1 MRRSTT
7 RSWGGRALAAA
18 VAVTAVAVVPGI
30 AAAQFGQADLAGQE
44 IAAGSTA
51 ASGDTSG
58 DQDTLAASSTLGSSE
73 TGRWIVQ
80 LDEPSLAT
88 YDGGIADLS
97 ATDPQV
103 TGAPKLDVTSSAAR
117 SYADHL
123 QARQATFADT
133 AGGELG
139 REVAIERTYS
149 SVLNAVVIEADRSE
163 AVQLSALPGVA
174 AVYPD
179 ELRELTTDV
188 SHEAIGS
195 AAIWGGETGS
205 QVGTRGEG
213 VLVGILDSGVNPEH
227 PSFAAT
233 DGTGY
238 QHENPLGDGTYLG
251 VCDPSNSR
259 QPDEAIC
266 NDKLVGAWSFDYR
279 EDSAIDSDG
288 HGSHTASTA
297 AGNVHDA
304 TFTIGDTSFTREV
317 SGVAPRANIVAYR
330 VCLNNCPITAI
341 LAGIDQAVT
350 DGVDVINFSI
360 AGSDS
365 PWTDPVSVG
374 FLEAANAG
382 IFVAAAAGNEGP
394 GESTTAHSG
403 PWITAVAASTT
414 SRVFAQTL
422 DVTTA
427 GAPEGLSGLA
437 AVPSGDGPGLTND
450 LEAPIRDAEAV
461 ASGNGNGCA
470 AFPGGV
476 FEGSVALIERG
487 ACDFSAKVSN
497 AASAGADAVVVF
509 SDSVGP
515 PTTMGGLAGTS
526 VPAVMIGRSDGL
538 ALREHVT
545 GADTQV
551 RLNAATS
558 LVTDEEW
565 ANSIAG
571 FSSRGPSQHD
581 LISPTI
587 TAPGVNILAAN
598 AGDADSYMVQQ
609 GTSMASPH
617 VAGAGALM
625 TALHPDWTPMQI
637 RSALASSANPDVLSA
652 GADPTTAFDQGSG
665 LLDLGAAGRVGL
677 VLDETYENFKA
688 ANPAPGFD
696 GDPQTL
702 NVPALVDQECGSAC
716 TWTRTVTN
724 VADTSVTYT
733 AAGESADGVS
743 VQVEP
748 ATITLA
754 PGESAAVE
762 IMAQAGGLPIG
773 EWAFG
778 SVTWSTD
785 GTYASGVPVADATF
799 PMLVQSTAAQL
810 EVDPGEVAAEQEPD
824 TVTEHT
830 VTIGNTGGQGL
841 EWNVVEETGEQA
853 ITLRPVTGTPV
864 TASALPKDRTLP
876 GQGELLE
883 PARNS
888 GTVASGIQ
896 TQVERP
902 AADEGSVTMTHSES
916 QAVLAN
922 NTVACSAEDGLTGDN
937 GFLRTFTLTDF
948 AIADEFAVTDVSF
961 GVEAVNGAPANVT
974 VRLYT
979 LDGETLTYDNLTQI
993 GSSEVTLQPQALQM
1007 VSVPVT
1013 GTAPAG
1019 STLVVELDAPST
1031 SETSGFFA
1039 GSNAEGESA
1048 PSYLRSVDCGMPE
1061 PAPMSVIGFPDTH
1074 LVLNVTGT
1082 TDAPDT
1088 QLPEWLTMEPM
1099 SGTVPAGQTQDV
1111 TVTIDSAGLSAG
1123 DIERTIAMLASNDP
1137 DQPTTSLPI
1146 SLTVSGD
1153 GSEPPVDGASQDIVA
1168 TVPQDG
1174 GGEDGSLLISVD
1186 PQDRTVELPE
1196 MASQGDRLATS
1207 GELRPVMVTDSR
1219 TADPGWNVSAQ
1230 VSDFAGSDE
1239 GLFAGGFLGWA
1250 PSVESSSD
1258 GQAVTPGD
1266 VVAPGFPSGE
1276 GLSVPRPM
1284 GSAEPG
1290 SGRGSAT
1297 LGAGLDL
1304 QVPMAT
1310 TPGVYTAILTITAL

>member
-1 MRRSTT
+1 MRRRSS

-30 AAAQFGQADLAGQE
+30 AAAQFGQTDAAGPE
-44 IAAGSTA
+44 IAAGSTPGG
-51 ASGDTSG
+51 GDALG
-58 DQDTLAASSTLGSSE
+58 ASSTLGSSE

-88 YDGGIADLS
+88 YAGGIADLA

-103 TGAPKLDVTSSAAR
+103 TGAPTLDVSSSAAR
-117 SYADHL
+117 SYSDHL
-123 QARQATFADT
+123 QARQTTFADK
-133 AGGELG
+133 ASGQLG
-139 REVAIERTYS
+139 REVVIERTYS
-149 SVLNAVVIEADRSE
+149 SVLNAVVITADRSE
-163 AVQLSALPGVA
+163 AVQLSAVPGVA

-188 SHEAIGS
+188 SHEVIGS
-195 AAIWGGETGS
+195 DAIWDGETGS

-213 VLVGILDSGVNPEH
+213 VLVGVLDSGINPEH

-233 DGTGY
+233 DGSGY
-238 QHENPLGDGTYLG
+238 EHENPLGDGEYLG

-382 IFVAAAAGNEGP
+382 VFVAAAAGNEGP
-394 GESTTAHSG
+394 GESTTAHTG

-422 DVTTA
+422 DVTTG

-437 AVPSGDGPGLTND
+437 AIPSGDGPGLTSD
-450 LEAPIRDAEAV
+450 LEAPMRDAEAV
-461 ASGNGNGCA
+461 AAGNGNGCA
-470 AFPGGV
+470 AFPSGA
-476 FEGSVALIERG
+476 FEGAVALIERG
-487 ACDFSAKVSN
+487 ACDFSTKVSN
-497 AASAGADAVVVF
+497 GASAGADAVVVF

-538 ALREHVT
+538 ALRDYVQAD
-545 GADTQV
+545 GAQA
-551 RLNAATS
+551 RLNSATS

-581 LISPTI
+581 LMSPTV
-587 TAPGVNILAAN
+587 TAPGVNILAAD
-598 AGDADSYMVQQ
+598 AGDAGSYMVQQ

-665 LLDLGAAGRVGL
+665 LLDLGAAGAVGL

-702 NVPALVDQECGSAC
+702 NVPALVDQECGSC
-716 TWTRTVTN
+716 SWTRTLTN
-724 VADTSVTYT
+724 VADTTATYT
-733 AAGESADGVS
+733 ATGESADGLT

-748 ATITLA
+748 AEITLA
-754 PGESAAVE
+754 PGESATVE
-762 IMAQAGGLPIG
+762 VTAQTDGLPVG
-773 EWAFG
+773 EWASG

-785 GTYASGVPVADATF
+785 DTHVSGVPIAAAQF
-799 PMLVQSTAAQL
+799 PLVVMSTAAQL
-810 EVDPGEVAAEQEPD
+810 EVDPGEIAAEQAPD

-830 VTIGNTGGQGL
+830 VTIGNPGGQAL
-841 EWNVVEETGEQA
+841 EWHVVEEAAEQA

-864 TASALPKDRTLP
+864 TSPALPKDRTLP
-876 GQGELLE
+876 GQGALLE
-883 PARNS
+883 PAQNS
-888 GTVASGIQ
+888 GTGTSGIP
-896 TQVERP
+896 TQVELP
-902 AADEGSVTMTHSES
+902 AAEEGSVTLTHSES
-916 QAVLAN
+916 QGIVPN

-948 AIADEFAVTDVSF
+948 AIADEFEVTDVSF
-961 GVEAVNGAPANVT
+961 GVEAVNGVPANVT

-979 LDGETLTYDNLTQI
+979 LDGETLTYANMTQI
-993 GSSEVTLQPQALQM
+993 GSSEVTLAPQALQM
-1007 VSVPVT
+1007 VTVPVA

-1061 PAPMSVIGFPDTH
+1061 PAPMSVIGFPNTH

-1099 SGTVPAGQTQDV
+1099 SGTVAAGQSQDV

-1123 DIERTIAMLASNDP
+1123 DVERAIALLASNDP
-1137 DQPTTSLPI
+1137 DQATTPLPVA
-1146 SLTVSGD
+1146 LTVTDD
-1153 GSEPPVDGASQDIVA
+1153 GSEPPVDDASQDIVA
-1168 TVPQDG
+1168 TVPQGG

-1186 PQDRTVELPE
+1186 PQDRTVELPQ

-1207 GELRPVMVTDSR
+1207 GELRPVRVTDSR
-1219 TADPGWNVSAQ
+1219 TADPGWSVSAQ
-1230 VSDFAGSDE
+1230 VSDFAGADD
-1239 GLFAGGFLGWA
+1239 GLFAGGFLGWS
-1250 PSVESSSD
+1250 PSVESSSQ

-1284 GSAEPG
+1284 GTAEPG

-1304 QVPMAT
+1304 QVPMST